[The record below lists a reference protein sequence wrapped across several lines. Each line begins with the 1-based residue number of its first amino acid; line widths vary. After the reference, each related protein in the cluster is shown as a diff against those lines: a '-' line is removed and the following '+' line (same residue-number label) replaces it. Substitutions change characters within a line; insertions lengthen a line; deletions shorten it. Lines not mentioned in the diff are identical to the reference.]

1 MIFKNAVIFKFTKPF
16 PTGEDA
22 FDELVDRLQDE
33 SFTPPHETQESSF
46 GWVEAIPS
54 SGEIVFES
62 NDCLFLRLRKDQKIL
77 KESAIKR
84 EVEDIARGIERDQG
98 RKVRKNE
105 KQEIRDTV
113 IARHLPNAL
122 IDSTY
127 TVGYID
133 LAKQWLVV
141 DASTFKAA
149 EDFASVLRKTLGSL
163 PVRPLA
169 LNSAPGWVM
178 TSALNPDEE
187 TFEDHW
193 LLNEFTLGEECTM
206 ADVDGGTAR
215 FKDVDLTSEE
225 VTNHIT
231 ESGMTVTS
239 LRLSREDQ
247 LAFTLTDDFRVKKIK
262 VLDQF
267 QEDVLNY
274 EPEDED
280 IDAGLSYARANLF
293 LMTGQFRKLF
303 DLLIMSMGGEEES
316 FDPLE
321 DFD

>member
-1 MIFKNAVIFKFTKPF
+1 MIFKNAVIFRFTKEF
-16 PTGEDA
+16 PSGEEA

-33 SFTPPHETQESSF
+33 AFTPIHDSQQSSF

-54 SGEIVFES
+54 IGDLAFET
-62 NDCLFLRLRKDQKIL
+62 NDCLFLRLRKDEKIL
-77 KESAIKR
+77 KASAIKR
-84 EVEDIARGIERDQG
+84 EVEDIARGIEQDQG
-98 RKVRKNE
+98 RKVRKKE
-105 KQEIRDTV
+105 KEEIRETV
-113 IARHLPNAL
+113 IARHLPHAL

-133 LAKQWLVV
+133 LANQWLVV
-141 DASTFKAA
+141 DASSFKAA
-149 EDFASVLRKTLGSL
+149 EDFASVLRQTLGSL

-169 LNSAPGWVM
+169 LENNPGMVM
-178 TSALNPDEE
+178 TSTLYPDIPEFGPDL
-187 TFEDHW
+187 TNH
-193 LLNEFTLGEECTM
+193 FTLGEECTM
-206 ADVDGGTAR
+206 AGVDGEKAS
-215 FKDVDLTSEE
+215 FKDMDLTDPE
-225 VTNHIT
+225 VTDHIT
-231 ESGMTVTS
+231 EGRMLVTS
-239 LRLSREDQ
+239 LRLAMEDHM
-247 LAFTLTDDFRVKKIK
+247 AFTVVDDFRVKKIK

-303 DLLIMSMGGEEES
+303 AMLIESMGGEEES

-321 DFD
+321 DLE

>member
-1 MIFKNAVIFKFTKPF
+1 MIFKNAVIFKFTKEF
-16 PTGEDA
+16 PRGEAA

-54 SGEIVFES
+54 IGEIVFES

-169 LNSAPGWVM
+169 LENNPGMVLTATLDPEDPSAH
-178 TSALNPDEE
+178 LR
-187 TFEDHW
+187 
-193 LLNEFTLGEECTM
+193 NEFTLGEECTM

-225 VTNHIT
+225 VVNHIT

-293 LMTGQFRKLF
+293 LMTGQFRNLF
-303 DLLIMSMGGEEES
+303 ELLIMSMGGEEES

>member
-1 MIFKNAVIFKFTKPF
+1 MIFKNAVILRFTK
-16 PTGEDA
+16 DMA
-22 FDELVDRLQDE
+22 FQDNIEELVERLQDE
-33 SFTPPHETQESSF
+33 SFTPPHTSQQSSF

-54 SGEIVFES
+54 SGEIIFET
-62 NDCLFLRLRKDQKIL
+62 NDCLFLRLRKDEKVL
-77 KESAIKR
+77 KSSAIKR

-98 RKVRKNE
+98 RKVRKKE
-105 KQEIRDTV
+105 KDEIRETV
-113 IARHLPNAL
+113 IARHLPHAL

-133 LAKQWLVV
+133 LKKQWLVV
-141 DASTFKAA
+141 DTSSFKAA

-163 PVRPLA
+163 PVRPLT
-169 LNSAPGWVM
+169 LELAPGFVLTGTLDPNTGGYLTRW
-178 TSALNPDEE
+178 
-187 TFEDHW
+187 
-193 LLNEFTLGEECTM
+193 FTLGEECTL
-206 ADVDGGTAR
+206 AGVDGEKAS
-215 FKDVDLTSEE
+215 FKDMVLTDTE
-225 VTNHIT
+225 VTDHIT
-231 ESGMTVTS
+231 ESDMMVSS
-239 LRLSREDQ
+239 LRLKMEDQ
-247 LAFTLTDDFRVKKIK
+247 ITFTVTDDFRVKKVK

-303 DLLIMSMGGEEES
+303 NRLIESMGGEEES

-321 DFD
+321 GLE